1 MRKETK
7 HDRFQRIVQA
17 RKQNVLECLQSLGNC
32 SNPASYAYEIRELPP
47 IFQAIIEKLAEVWH
61 RMNTRS
67 PYSFNPFQMEGKSTF
82 EINGHRCRRDL
93 MASSAEVLEL
103 LRTNG
108 ADFTALEPIRERYA
122 AQFTNELCWSY
133 PLCDGDYL
141 GYVILPVQEGVLYLP
156 YNSLDSNTYEQFVLE
171 GAGLLD
177 AERLGELKQALLIQT
192 AELYSTLSDMRRFLP
207 DAASN
212 AKEHDISEN

>member
-1 MRKETK
+1 
-7 HDRFQRIVQA
+7 
-17 RKQNVLECLQSLGNC
+17 
-32 SNPASYAYEIRELPP
+32 
-47 IFQAIIEKLAEVWH
+47 
-61 RMNTRS
+61 
-67 PYSFNPFQMEGKSTF
+67 
-82 EINGHRCRRDL
+82 

-141 GYVILPVQEGVLYLP
+141 GCVILPVQEGVLYLP